1 MAAQKRLKN
10 EFTEDEK
17 NHNRMAQIFDQALVV
32 VLVCLSFRLWLP
44 ISIHLTETGPV
55 AAVDQ
60 I

>member
-10 EFTEDEK
+10 EFTKDEK
-17 NHNRMAQIFDQALVV
+17 NHNRTAQIFDQALVV

-44 ISIHLTETGPV
+44 ISIRLTETGPV